1 MPKTSWFRCAQCG
14 FNFLYK
20 DRKHVKGIGW
30 LCWKCESDLR
40 DQVELDRRFEFIMG
54 DLG

>member
-1 MPKTSWFRCAQCG
+1 MPKTSWFECAQCG
-14 FNFLYK
+14 FLILYSK
-20 DRKHVKGIGW
+20 GSEIEGIGW
-30 LCWKCESDLR
+30 VCWKCESDLR